1 MAREGGVNVPRGDK
15 ADLIQLEDKV
25 DGQLEVKTDLEVNG
39 EKEKVTDYHIH
50 ITTEVKKNPQNK
62 PRDKN

>member
-1 MAREGGVNVPRGDK
+1 MAREGGVNVPKGDK

-39 EKEKVTDYHIH
+39 EKEKVSVYHI
-50 ITTEVKKNPQNK
+50 
-62 PRDKN
+62 